1 MRRIVSALAVVIA
14 AVCATVTNPS
24 AQAAEYLGKSE
35 FQQQRAFS
43 PAVISRGGRIV
54 WLAGQTATVD
64 EAGRDI
70 SGNFEAQARTV
81 FALLDKTLKGVGGSL
96 QNMVTMTVTIKDPR
110 YGDRFVQLRKEMFPS
125 GNYPASALL
134 TISNF
139 ARPGMEI
146 EIQGVAVIGDECSD
160 AKPCSK

>member
-1 MRRIVSALAVVIA
+1 MRRIVTAVAFIIA
-14 AVCATVTNPS
+14 AASTLP

-35 FQQQRAFS
+35 YQQQRAFS

-54 WLAGQTATVD
+54 WLAGQTTTVD
-64 EAGRDI
+64 ESGKDI
-70 SGNFEAQARTV
+70 SGNFEAQARAV

-96 QNMVTMTVTIKDPR
+96 QNMVTMTVSIKDPR
-110 YGDRFVQLRKEMFPS
+110 YGDRLVQLRKEMFPS